1 MHELGVVFHC
11 IKEVNEIAAENKVAR
26 VNSVTIQ
33 LGEVSTVIPELFEDC
48 WNWAVK
54 KETVLK
60 DAKIHIERINAIT
73 FCEDCRKEYPTVEY
87 GRTCPFCGSEK
98 TYLVQGNEF
107 MIKEI
112 EVVDSP
118 AGEDGK

>member
-11 IKEVNEIAAENKVAR
+11 IKEVNEIAAENKVSR

-60 DAKIHIERINAIT
+60 DAKIHIEKVDAVT
-73 FCEDCRKEYPTVEY
+73 FCEGCRREYPTVQY
-87 GRTCPFCGSEK
+87 GKTCPYCGSGN

-112 EVVDSP
+112 EVVDRVP
-118 AGEDGK
+118 DPVQT

>member
-60 DAKIHIERINAIT
+60 DAKIHIERVEAVT
-73 FCEDCRKEYPTVEY
+73 FCEDCKKEYPTVKY
-87 GRTCPFCGSEK
+87 GKTCPYCGGVN

-107 MIKEI
+107 LIKEI
-112 EVVDSP
+112 EVVDNP
-118 AGEDGK
+118 PRGDGK

>member
-11 IKEVNEIAAENKVAR
+11 IKEVNEIAAGNKVAR

-60 DAKIHIERINAIT
+60 DAKIHIERIEAVT
-73 FCEDCRKEYPTVEY
+73 FCEDCRKEYPTVKY
-87 GRTCPFCGSEK
+87 GKTCPYCGSLN

-107 MIKEI
+107 LIKEI
-112 EVVDSP
+112 EVVDNP
-118 AGEDGK
+118 LGGDGK